1 LGGKFGGIK
10 LSMTDENDYDL
21 IMDEY
26 QSLDSDDS
34 PAAHFF
40 VDTELTQMM
49 QSLTHHTHDENL
61 VIQNKII
68 LLLSLFEQKDEAVKY
83 QSYDHLSDKEKLSLK
98 TLLKPLL

>member
-1 LGGKFGGIK
+1 M
-10 LSMTDENDYDL
+10 SMTDDNDYDL

-26 QSLDSDDS
+26 ESLESDDS
-34 PAAHFF
+34 PAAHNF

-49 QSLTHHTHDENL
+49 QTLIHHTPDENL

-83 QSYDHLSDKEKLSLK
+83 QSYDQLSDKEKLSVK
-98 TLLKPLL
+98 TLAKFLL